1 MRKLLLTSLL
11 IIVMVASLFVLTAC
25 GNKEEGGETPKGAAK
40 IKTTEVSTEY
50 GRYNI
55 KFTVPVKTDEE
66 GNEVPAYEF
75 VEEVPEAVENI
86 AGESTFL
93 VGEKVV
99 VGIESNIYT
108 YQTGVDYKKEHGE
121 IEPSFD
127 SFKEFVFSEKSSS
140 TLKKGEIVQIGDR
153 EAIKADVRI
162 GSGSGDLYGYKY
174 VVNVD
179 DITPKSYMTVSY
191 YVPDGNFE
199 STEATFADAE
209 VQTIIN
215 SLIVEAA
222 AEE

>member
-25 GNKEEGGETPKGAAK
+25 GNKEEGGEIPKGAAK

-99 VGIESNIYT
+99 VGIESNM
-108 YQTGVDYKKEHGE
+108 
-121 IEPSFD
+121 SW
-127 SFKEFVFSEKSSS
+127 
-140 TLKKGEIVQIGDR
+140 L
-153 EAIKADVRI
+153 
-162 GSGSGDLYGYKY
+162 
-174 VVNVD
+174 
-179 DITPKSYMTVSY
+179 
-191 YVPDGNFE
+191 
-199 STEATFADAE
+199 
-209 VQTIIN
+209 
-215 SLIVEAA
+215 
-222 AEE
+222 